1 VGQLDNRDSHYFF
14 ALYWAQ
20 ALASQEQDATLAEHF
35 APIAEALLAN
45 QDKILSELAN
55 VQGQAVDIGGY
66 YRPDRAKL
74 ASVMRPSQTLNDII
88 AG

>member
-1 VGQLDNRDSHYFF
+1 
-14 ALYWAQ
+14 
-20 ALASQEQDATLAEHF
+20 
-35 APIAEALLAN
+35 
-45 QDKILSELAN
+45 
-55 VQGQAVDIGGY
+55 GQAVDIGGY